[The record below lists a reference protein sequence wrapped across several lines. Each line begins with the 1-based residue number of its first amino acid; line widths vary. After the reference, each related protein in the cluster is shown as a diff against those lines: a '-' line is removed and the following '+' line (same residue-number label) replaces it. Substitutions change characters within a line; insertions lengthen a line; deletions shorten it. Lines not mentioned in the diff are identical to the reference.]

1 MKNYL
6 IYVITAFGLSL
17 LLIFVLVLPAYNNLS
32 DLNDQ
37 IFEKEV
43 SLQSQQEYFWEL
55 EDVADRIEGQE
66 ESLEKIRSALPGG
79 RDLPNLMNYFQR
91 SASKAGISMENISPA
106 LVATVKGQKIRAS
119 RVNVII
125 SGEYLALKDFLGII
139 EKSSRLIEIED
150 ISFQSPNKEG
160 DPFRFN
166 ISTTVH
172 YH

>member
-6 IYVITAFGLSL
+6 IYVITAFCLSL
-17 LLIFVLVLPAYNNLS
+17 LLIFVLVLPVYNNLS

-66 ESLEKIRSALPGG
+66 ESLEKIRSALPDG

-91 SASKAGISMENISPA
+91 SASKAGISMESISPA
-106 LVATVKGQKIRAS
+106 LVATVKGQKVRAS
-119 RVNVII
+119 RVNIII
-125 SGEYLALKDFLGII
+125 SGEYLALKDFLAIV

-150 ISFQSPNKEG
+150 VGFQSPSELG

-166 ISTTVH
+166 ISTRVH